1 MRSEFLLFPLL
12 VLVVAGCQA
21 PTAHPLA
28 AAHAGSDP
36 KAQMDFWH
44 SLPDRKAVSN
54 DEAFHALLLF
64 ADGKD
69 PATSYA
75 DRLRILR
82 ERKMLPD
89 GFDAAADA
97 PLRRGTLAVGL
108 LRALSIKGGLTL
120 HLFSGSPRYSV
131 RELEYAG
138 LYPPSSPHQTFSGA
152 ELIGIIG
159 RAEDYQR
166 GQAAI
171 VNNPSAEGSMQGITD
186 RPELQSRPTP

>member
-1 MRSEFLLFPLL
+1 MRSEFLLAPLL
-12 VLVVAGCQA
+12 VLVAAGCQS
-21 PTAHPLA
+21 PTAQPLA
-28 AAHAGSDP
+28 PAHAGSDP

-64 ADGKD
+64 ADGQD

-82 ERKMLPD
+82 QRKMLPD
-89 GFDAAADA
+89 GFDSPADA

-120 HLFSGSPRYSV
+120 HLFSSSPRYAV
-131 RELEYAG
+131 RELEFAG

-171 VNNPSAEGSMQGITD
+171 VNNPSAEPNVQGITD